1 MTKDIKVK
9 DVHEA
14 IEEARKICKK
24 QQLKG
29 VAHYGNYAT
38 LNDVFDSIME
48 ALEKNNMFFGY
59 NTYIHDTPN
68 GSYNCLQCTITHKPS
83 GSKKTSE
90 LLLDD
95 NGKGPQGMGGAIT
108 YYRRYILQLMLNLD
122 KPDPNTEDDASF
134 VSKGGSQRKRIGDK
148 F

>member
-48 ALEKNNMFFGY
+48 ALEKNDMFYG
-59 NTYIHDTPN
+59 
-68 GSYNCLQCTITHKPS
+68 
-83 GSKKTSE
+83 
-90 LLLDD
+90 
-95 NGKGPQGMGGAIT
+95 
-108 YYRRYILQLMLNLD
+108 
-122 KPDPNTEDDASF
+122 
-134 VSKGGSQRKRIGDK
+134 
-148 F
+148 